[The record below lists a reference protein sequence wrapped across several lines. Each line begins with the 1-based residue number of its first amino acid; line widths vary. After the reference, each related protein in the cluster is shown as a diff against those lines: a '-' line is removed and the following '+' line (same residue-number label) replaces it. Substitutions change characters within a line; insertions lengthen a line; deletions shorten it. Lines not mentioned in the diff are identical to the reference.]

1 VQDFASAASGGNL
14 GNGRMSGAN
23 SFKFVLL
30 PPQSDITRDWGKRLA
45 ETVPEARVIVAED
58 ANIAARE
65 IVDAEAA
72 FGWLGNDLLSNAKK
86 LRWLQAPQAAP
97 AAGYY
102 YPELIAHP
110 VEVTNFRGI
119 FNDHI
124 GAHILAFVLAFARGL
139 HVFIPQQLRRDW
151 KKSSAESGDVVHLPE
166 ATALIVGVG
175 GIGAE
180 TARLLAAFGVTVLA
194 TDARRTTAPD
204 GVVELHRPEALDEL
218 LPRADFV
225 ILTVPHTPVTEG
237 FFNRARF
244 RRMKP
249 TAFFINIGRGMTTK
263 LDDLVAALEAGE
275 IAGAA
280 LDVYEHEPLP
290 SEHPLWTLP
299 NVLLTPHMAGHG
311 PYLNDRRFEIMVD
324 NCRAFAAGRSLRN
337 VVDKSSWF

>member
-1 VQDFASAASGGNL
+1 
-14 GNGRMSGAN
+14 MSGAK
-23 SFKFVLL
+23 SFKFVML
-30 PPQSDITRDWGKRLA
+30 PPQTDITRYWGKRLVEA
-45 ETVPEARVIVAED
+45 VPEARIIVAED
-58 ANIAARE
+58 TDSAARE
-65 IVDAEAA
+65 ILDAEAA
-72 FGWLGNDLLSNAKK
+72 FGWLGNDLLQKAKK

-97 AAGYY
+97 PAGYY

-110 VEVTNFRGI
+110 VVVTNFREI

-124 GAHILAFVLAFARGL
+124 SAHILAFVLAFARGL
-139 HVFIPQQLRRDW
+139 HVFIPQQLRREW
-151 KKSSAESGDVVHLPE
+151 KKSADEDGDVIHLPE

-180 TARLLAAFGVTVLA
+180 TARLLAAFGVSVLA
-194 TDARRTTAPD
+194 TDARRTTAPE

-225 ILTVPHTPVTEG
+225 ILTVPHTPATEG
-237 FFNRARF
+237 FFDRGRF
-244 RRMKP
+244 RRMKQ

-263 LDDLVAALEAGE
+263 LNDLVAALEGGE

-280 LDVYEHEPLP
+280 LDVYEQEPLP
-290 SEHPLWTLP
+290 REHPLWTLP

-311 PYLNDRRFEIMVD
+311 PYLNERRFQIVMD
-324 NCRAFAAGRSLRN
+324 NCRAFATGAALRN